1 MVYSPR
7 AAGGRGGARGRGPTA
22 RARAR
27 VFAEVGP

>member
-1 MVYSPR
+1 MVYSPSI
-7 AAGGRGGARGRGPTA
+7 AAEPGGAGGGGPTA

>member
-1 MVYSPR
+1 MVYSPSI
-7 AAGGRGGARGRGPTA
+7 AAEPGGARARGRTA